1 MEDPLAE
8 QSSSSGAHS
17 STRAHRADQK
27 TFWGYTIAAIGIA
40 IIVRLFIA
48 SPYVVSGAS
57 MEPTFH
63 DWHYLI
69 VDRIVYDVRA
79 PHRGEVV
86 VFRYPPEPSRY
97 LIKRV
102 IGLPG
107 ETVIIDGASV
117 TIKNAAHP
125 EGITLSEPYVSEEN
139 RTYGDKLQTTLGTDQ
154 YFVLGDNRR
163 VSADSRLWGPLP
175 IQDIIG
181 RVDLRLFPFN
191 EIGITPEQVTYAE

>member
-1 MEDPLAE
+1 MEAPLAE
-8 QSSSSGAHS
+8 QSSSSDVGS
-17 STRAHRADQK
+17 SSRIKSANQK
-27 TFWGYTIAAIGIA
+27 SFWGFTIAAIGIA
-40 IIVRLFIA
+40 IVVRLFIA

-57 MEPTFH
+57 MEPNFH

-69 VDRIVYDVRA
+69 VDRIVYDIFS
-79 PHRGEVV
+79 PQRGEIV
-86 VFRYPPEPSRY
+86 VFRYPPDPSRY

-107 ETVIIDGASV
+107 ETVVVGGAEVRVINS
-117 TIKNAAHP
+117 AHP
-125 EGITLSEPYVSEEN
+125 EGFTLSEPYVSEEN
-139 RTYGDKLQTTLGTDQ
+139 RTYGDNVRLTLGTDE

-175 IQDIIG
+175 IKDIVG

-191 EIGITPEQVTYAE
+191 MIDVLPERSMYTE

>member
-8 QSSSSGAHS
+8 RSSSSDVHAS
-17 STRAHRADQK
+17 SPVRKAEQK
-27 TFWGYTIAAIGIA
+27 SLWGYTLAAIGIA
-40 IIVRLFIA
+40 IVVRLFIA

-57 MEPTFH
+57 MEPNFH

-69 VDRIVYDVRA
+69 IDRVVYDVR
-79 PHRGEVV
+79 PPQRGEVV
-86 VFRYPPEPSRY
+86 VFKYPPEPSRY

-107 ETVIIDGASV
+107 ETVVVHGAEV
-117 TIKNAAHP
+117 RVINEAHP
-125 EGITLSEPYVSEEN
+125 EGFVLSEPYVAEEN
-139 RTYGDKLQTTLGTDQ
+139 RTYGDNVRLTLGVDE

-175 IQDIIG
+175 IADIIG
-181 RVDLRLFPFN
+181 RVDIRLYPFTM
-191 EIGITPEQVTYAE
+191 IDILPEEVTYAE